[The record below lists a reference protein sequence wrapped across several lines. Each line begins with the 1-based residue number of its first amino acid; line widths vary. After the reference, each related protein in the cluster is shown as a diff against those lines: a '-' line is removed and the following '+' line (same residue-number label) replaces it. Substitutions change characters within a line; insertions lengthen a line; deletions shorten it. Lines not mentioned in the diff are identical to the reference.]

1 MDRALFYAGLRKR
14 DSGLF
19 TASLTQSQVDGLE
32 RLLNVWERYYAS
44 DPIEFLAYNLATSYH
59 ETGKTM
65 QPITERGPRSYF
77 DKYEPGTKLGKQ
89 LGNTESG
96 DGYRF
101 RGEGDVQNTGRANAA
116 RATRELNAKFNLGVD
131 LVRNP
136 EKRGDPF
143 ISAHSLFLGN
153 KEGWWTGR
161 KLGDYIKP
169 GLKLDFVGS
178 RFVVN
183 GNDRAQLIAAYATQF
198 LSILKSAGAFKVPS
212 NPVPQKPAEPL
223 KPNPTPTASAKPR
236 TLFAAIAAL
245 FTRNF
250 KKG

>member
-1 MDRALFYAGLRKR
+1 MFYAGLRKR

-19 TASLTQSQVDGLE
+19 STSLTQSQVNGLE
-32 RLLNVWERYYAS
+32 RLLNVWEQYYAS

-59 ETGKTM
+59 ETGKSM
-65 QPITERGPRSYF
+65 QPITERGPRAYF

-89 LGNTESG
+89 LGNTVSG

-101 RGEGDVQNTGRANAA
+101 RGEGDVQNTGRTNAA
-116 RATRELNAKFNLGVD
+116 RATRELNAKFNLGID
-131 LVRNP
+131 LVKNP

-169 GLKLDFVGS
+169 GLNLDFVGC
-178 RFVVN
+178 RAVVN

-198 LSILKSAGAFKVPS
+198 LSILKSAGAFKAPS
-212 NPVPQKPAEPL
+212 NPVPQKPAELP
-223 KPNPTPTASAKPR
+223 KPTSTTDAPVKPQ

-245 FTRNF
+245 FARRF